1 MSMKASNFLATG
13 WISTQHL
20 TSVHFEDT
28 VQRTGCEDRSGF
40 MYREDLGHSV
50 ITNMFF
56 KINMTSDLK
65 LLFQLKGLVS
75 VEL

>member
-13 WISTQHL
+13 WTSTQHL

-28 VQRTGCEDRSGF
+28 VQRTVCEDRSGF

-56 KINMTSDLK
+56 KRNMTSDLK
-65 LLFQLKGLVS
+65 LFQLKGLAS